1 MFYLIRL
8 FILPYMYI
16 VTSIRKQ
23 LSEVIVNF
31 LLLLSKTQ
39 LFLKGE
45 KFTYLVLCLQICLV
59 KKVRVS
65 YNYNSAATTYTIM
78 NIKLVSVQIEK
89 PINLWL
95 IYYVRKHIPNK

>member
-1 MFYLIRL
+1 
-8 FILPYMYI
+8 MYI
-16 VTSIRKQ
+16 VHVMYFITSIQKQ

-45 KFTYLVLCLQICLV
+45 KFTSLGLCLQICFV

-78 NIKLVSVQIEK
+78 NIKLVSVQKEK
-89 PINLWL
+89 PINLCL